1 MSNIEPKIFYD
12 IEEFTNVVYYDAV
25 FTRLLLRELVASD
38 KFWFRLAYTS
48 SLSQVRIHA
57 RNNGVAFEVS
67 FLLRGSPCAWIVI
80 VHEDYPRGEAMYS
93 TYLSFCDNST
103 HVKNAVF
110 HTQTLPICRMF
121 YQQLCTHLLDKTIQ
135 RQ

>member
-1 MSNIEPKIFYD
+1 MSEIEPKIFYD

-25 FTRLLLRELVASD
+25 FTKLLLRELVTSD
-38 KFWFRLAYTS
+38 KFWYRLAHIS
-48 SLSQVRIHA
+48 SLRQARLHV
-57 RNNGVAFEVS
+57 RNNGVAFEVT

-80 VHEDYPRGEAMYS
+80 VHEDYPGGEAVYS
-93 TYLSFCDNST
+93 TYLSYCDNST
-103 HVKNAVF
+103 HSKNAVF

-121 YQQLCTHLLDKTIQ
+121 YQQLCTHLLDKTVQ